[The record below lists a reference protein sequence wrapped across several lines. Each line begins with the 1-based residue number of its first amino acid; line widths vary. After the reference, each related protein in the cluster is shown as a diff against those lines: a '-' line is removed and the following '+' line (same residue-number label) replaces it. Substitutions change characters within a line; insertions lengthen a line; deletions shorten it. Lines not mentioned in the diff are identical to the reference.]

1 MTDMVTILIIGALAL
16 GSGLILG
23 YFLATIKHRKDDSE
37 LAAARA
43 RLSMSDSAISELR
56 SSIAEKE
63 ARIETLRA
71 SLEAA
76 QHDKAVTKTRLDE
89 AMKSMEEERRLLAS
103 AEAKLTTTF
112 QALSGESLKSN
123 NRAFLELAKESLGI
137 VLSDAK
143 GELTKKE
150 ESIKNIVKPLEEA
163 LFKYEAQI
171 GELERSRI
179 SAYANLENQIRTLV
193 SSEAQLQKETGN
205 LVSALRRPEVRG
217 RWGEVTLKRVVELA
231 GLSEHC
237 DYTEQVSV
245 ETDEGR
251 LRPDMV
257 VHLPN
262 DREIVIDSKVSL
274 DAYLD
279 AVACQDQEKR
289 QGLIAKHAQ
298 QVKRHMKTLSE
309 KGYWE
314 QFPKAPEFV
323 VMFMPGES
331 FLAAALDID
340 GALIEQGMETRVII
354 ATPTTLIALLRAIAF
369 GWRQE
374 RLAKNSQQ
382 IAALGKE
389 IYDRFQPFI
398 EHMNRLGLNISQAV
412 GSFNKMAMSLERRV
426 MVSVRKFK
434 ELGASGDKD
443 LPEIEQVEQIPMKA
457 QDHHETGDMAEAEI
471 DGANPG

>member
-1 MTDMVTILIIGALAL
+1 MGINFSIIILVVFISCGL
-16 GSGLILG
+16 G
-23 YFLATIKHRKDDSE
+23 FLAGYAITQSRSKKDISE
-37 LAAARA
+37 STVLKT
-43 RLSMSDSAISELR
+43 RLAISEQALNEAKSLASER
-56 SSIAEKE
+56 E
-63 ARIETLRA
+63 ARIEELRTI
-71 SLEAA
+71 LESSERE
-76 QHDKAVTKTRLDE
+76 KAVSDTKLVE
-89 AMKSMEEERRLLAS
+89 AIKSVEDQKKLLAS
-103 AEAKLTTTF
+103 AEEKLSTTF

-143 GELTKKE
+143 GELNKKE
-150 ESIKNIVKPLEEA
+150 ESIKNIIKPLENA
-163 LFKYEAQI
+163 LSKYEAQI
-171 GELERSRI
+171 GEMEKSRI
-179 SAYANLENQIRTLV
+179 AAYSSLENQIRTLI

-217 RWGEVTLKRVVELA
+217 RWGEVTLRRVVELA

-245 ETDEGR
+245 ETEDGR
-251 LRPDMV
+251 LRPDMI

-279 AVACQDQEKR
+279 AVACQDPARRSEM
-289 QGLIAKHAQ
+289 ISKHAQ
-298 QVKRHMKTLSE
+298 QVRRHMKMLSE
-309 KGYWE
+309 KNYWE

-340 GALIEQGMETRVII
+340 NALIEQGMESKVII

-374 RLAKNSQQ
+374 NIAKNAQK

-389 IYDRFQPFI
+389 IYDRFGPFI
-398 EHMNRLGLNISQAV
+398 EHMNRLGLGLAQSVN
-412 GSFNKMAMSLERRV
+412 SFNKMATSLERRV
-426 MVSVRKFK
+426 MVSVRRFK

-443 LPEIEQVEQIPMKA
+443 LPEIEEVEEIPVNSNTKEA
-457 QDHHETGDMAEAEI
+457 LNPAETKDCESTA
-471 DGANPG
+471 

>member
-1 MTDMVTILIIGALAL
+1 MDIALIMVAGILAAVIGFLI
-16 GSGLILG
+16 GS
-23 YFLATIKHRKDDSE
+23 FSVSARRRKDDSE
-37 LAAARA
+37 LAASKA
-43 RLSMSDSAISELR
+43 RLEMSDRTINELKTSA
-56 SSIAEKE
+56 AERDI
-63 ARIETLRA
+63 RIEGLRA
-71 SLEAA
+71 ALESA
-76 QHDKAVTKTRLDE
+76 QKEKAIANTRLEE
-89 AMKSMEEERRLLAS
+89 AIKNSEEQRRLLVD
-103 AEAKLTTTF
+103 AEEKLSTTF
-112 QALSGESLKSN
+112 RALSGESLKSN

-143 GELTKKE
+143 GELAKKE
-150 ESIKNIVKPLEEA
+150 ESIKNIVRPLEEA

-179 SAYANLENQIRTLV
+179 AAYSNLESQIRTLV

-205 LVSALRRPEVRG
+205 LVTALRRPEVRG

-251 LRPDMV
+251 LRPDMI

-274 DAYLD
+274 DAYID
-279 AVACQDQEKR
+279 AIACQDTEKR
-289 QGLIAKHAQ
+289 STLISKHAQ
-298 QVKRHMKTLSE
+298 QVKRHMKMLSE
-309 KGYWE
+309 KSYWE

-340 GALIEQGMETRVII
+340 NALIEQGMESRVII
-354 ATPTTLIALLRAIAF
+354 ATPTTLIALLRAVAF

-374 RLAKNSQQ
+374 QIAKNAQK
-382 IAALGKE
+382 IATLGKE
-389 IYDRFQPFI
+389 IYDRFQPFM
-398 EHMNRLGLNISQAV
+398 EHMNRLGANLSQAV
-412 GSFNKMAMSLERRV
+412 GSFNRMVTSLESRV

-434 ELGASGDKD
+434 DLGAAGDKD
-443 LPEIEQVEQIPMKA
+443 LPEIGQVEDIAVKSQRHVKSDIV
-457 QDHHETGDMAEAEI
+457 EAEI
-471 DGANPG
+471 EKTP